1 MKLFLSI
8 KCSNAF
14 YAFWIHTLYPLPF
27 PSLSSYSVHHHL
39 SSSFTVLTSISSIL
53 YSTAFYLPSRFPPF
67 SPILLY
73 PFSSRLNIFPT
84 NLSHFSSVSS
94 SFPTLSRS
102 TLSYPRR
109 LHLCTVRHSI
119 SVRSGD
125 HALLC
130 EGGHQ
135 HFLGRICA
143 HRESPVQRG
152 GAELQDEHQHRSVRC
167 DMMWCNVLCCD

>member
-1 MKLFLSI
+1 MPSEHAPCDLFPS
-8 KCSNAF
+8 
-14 YAFWIHTLYPLPF
+14 LPF
-27 PSLSSYSVHHHL
+27 PGQLFCT
-39 SSSFTVLTSISSIL
+39 SSSLQLLLCSHLYIL
-53 YSTAFYLPSRFPPF
+53 YSLFNCFLSPVSF

-94 SFPTLSRS
+94 SFPTLSRP

-109 LHLCTVRHSI
+109 LHLCSVRHPI
-119 SVRSGD
+119 CVRSCD

-135 HFLGRICA
+135 HFLRRIRA

-167 DMMWCNVLCCD
+167 DMM